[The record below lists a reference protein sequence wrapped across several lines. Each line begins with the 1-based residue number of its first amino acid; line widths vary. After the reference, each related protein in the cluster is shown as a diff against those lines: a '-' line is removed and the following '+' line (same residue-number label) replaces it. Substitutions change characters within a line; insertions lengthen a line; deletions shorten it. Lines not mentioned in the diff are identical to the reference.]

1 MGAGAGPRAPAPHG
15 ASPTTFMALLPG
27 HGGAFWPLL
36 PKPTLT
42 ELMFHLPLGL
52 CSWVAGPA
60 LREGYVP
67 LWLLLWVPQRFAGDF
82 NVICQPRQSS
92 PQLLAAGPLWPYNE
106 RTASTSVA
114 VFVPLCGGG
123 GGAEL
128 FPGTGGREGG
138 WLTEI

>member
-15 ASPTTFMALLPG
+15 ASPTTFMAFLPG

-92 PQLLAAGPLWPYNE
+92 RSSWLQGHCGLTMKGPLAHPLLSLS
-106 RTASTSVA
+106 R
-114 VFVPLCGGG
+114 FVVVEGVPSCSQALGGG
-123 GGAEL
+123 KGDG
-128 FPGTGGREGG
+128 
-138 WLTEI
+138 